1 MYSVRASITRTTA
14 DEKSNLAATMSL
26 LVISLLSHGLVVKP
40 VNVDGLTRRSACLS
54 AAAAFA
60 FGQSFAAFA
69 ADDNDDS
76 FVGKLS
82 SARNVLQ
89 AAKPAL
95 NDGNFDSVRLAV
107 ANTMPLLTYKGYRG
121 QSLKT
126 IAKDLEEKGEGRGKS
141 LLTERQN
148 LLVGLATVEKYCY
161 KRQMGGGE
169 DVGALTAA
177 DSALDDAVDALDNV
191 LKLLR

>member
-1 MYSVRASITRTTA
+1 
-14 DEKSNLAATMSL
+14 MSL

-60 FGQSFAAFA
+60 FGQSFAASA
-69 ADDNDDS
+69 ADDNDS

-169 DVGALTAA
+169 DVGGLTAA

-191 LKLLR
+191 LKLLQ